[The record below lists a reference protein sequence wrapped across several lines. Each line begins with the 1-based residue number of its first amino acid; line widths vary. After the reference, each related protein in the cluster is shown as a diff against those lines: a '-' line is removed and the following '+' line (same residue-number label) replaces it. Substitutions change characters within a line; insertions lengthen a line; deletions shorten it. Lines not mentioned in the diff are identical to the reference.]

1 MTEKENFDDN
11 QRKLIKHF
19 SNGLTRNLILWIIS
33 KEKIHGYGIMKKLD
47 EFYDFHDLDCDI
59 KNTSSKVYPI
69 LQKMEKNGLVIGE
82 WDINQNNKR
91 VKYYTITDEGLLIL
105 DHIRMVMKAIAN
117 NPTWLM
123 FYKDMA
129 GVEISYEKRNRNEKP
144 DKNLQQ

>member
-82 WDINQNNKR
+82 WDINENNKR